1 MDTDPHLTHQQPDH
15 TYQSHPSQNLTT
27 STHLQ
32 MDSNQYHSMLAE
44 FRGTLYTYTHPQNIV
59 LILLYVP
66 LFLVAFVGNLLVLCV
81 VLPNRHMRSVTN
93 CFIVNLAIADLLGE
107 SI

>member
-1 MDTDPHLTHQQPDH
+1 MDTDPHLTPHQSVH
-15 TYQSHPSQNLTT
+15 TYQSHPHQNLTI

-32 MDSNQYHSMLAE
+32 MDPHQYLSMLAE
-44 FRGTLYTYTHPQNIV
+44 FRGTLYTYTHPENIA